1 MSETPS
7 SVRNLVEQ
15 ALATYDIS
23 ITGELSLDSVG
34 QNEYEVEVP
43 FEGEMIL
50 EEIYENYGPLL
61 YNKEEGE
68 LSLKGVRDGKLLLTV
83 KPGSE

>member
-1 MSETPS
+1 
-7 SVRNLVEQ
+7 
-15 ALATYDIS
+15 
-23 ITGELSLDSVG
+23 
-34 QNEYEVEVP
+34 
-43 FEGEMIL
+43 MII

-68 LSLKGVRDGKLLLTV
+68 LSLKGVRDGKLLLTA